1 MCPIPTTF
9 IVTGTVIN
17 GLSGSFEE
25 IEIGDVY
32 NENEDELLETIEEL
46 EKEVKFYL
54 SQGNKT
60 AAKLIQQQIKDIK
73 KVHF

>member
-1 MCPIPTTF
+1 M
-9 IVTGTVIN
+9 
-17 GLSGSFEE
+17 FEE
-25 IEIGDVY
+25 IEIGDIY
-32 NENEDELLETIEEL
+32 NENEDELIETIEEL

-54 SQGNKT
+54 SQGNKA

>member
-1 MCPIPTTF
+1 M
-9 IVTGTVIN
+9 
-17 GLSGSFEE
+17 FEE

-54 SQGNKT
+54 AQGNKT

>member
-1 MCPIPTTF
+1 M
-9 IVTGTVIN
+9 
-17 GLSGSFEE
+17 FEE
-25 IEIGDVY
+25 IEIGDAY

-73 KVHF
+73 KVPFLSK

>member
-1 MCPIPTTF
+1 M
-9 IVTGTVIN
+9 
-17 GLSGSFEE
+17 FEE
-25 IEIGDVY
+25 IEIGDIY

-60 AAKLIQQQIKDIK
+60 VAKLIQQQIKDIK

>member
-1 MCPIPTTF
+1 M
-9 IVTGTVIN
+9 
-17 GLSGSFEE
+17 FEE
-25 IEIGDVY
+25 IEIGDIY
-32 NENEDELLETIEEL
+32 NENEDELIETIEEL

-60 AAKLIQQQIKDIK
+60 A

>member
-1 MCPIPTTF
+1 MY
-9 IVTGTVIN
+9 
-17 GLSGSFEE
+17 EE
-25 IEIGDVY
+25 IEIGDIY
-32 NENEDELLETIEEL
+32 NENEEELLETIEEL

-73 KVHF
+73 KIHF

>member
-1 MCPIPTTF
+1 M
-9 IVTGTVIN
+9 
-17 GLSGSFEE
+17 FEE

-60 AAKLIQQQIKDIK
+60 AAKLIQQQINDIK

>member
-1 MCPIPTTF
+1 MF
-9 IVTGTVIN
+9 D
-17 GLSGSFEE
+17 E
-25 IEIGDVY
+25 IEIGDIY
-32 NENEDELLETIEEL
+32 NENEDELLETIEDL
-46 EKEVKFYL
+46 AKEVKFYL